1 VAVLYRLRYRG
12 CRLKLGVAVLALT
25 LGLQG
30 CEGDARAASRSDL
43 ALRDSLGISS
53 RVPLHRIALGGARDM
68 DHVVPTL
75 TTAEPGDVVEFQ
87 TVDGRVHTLS
97 FAVDSITRPV
107 RAFLE
112 ETRQL
117 SSPPLLDRGSRFLV
131 DLTGAPVGRYVFR
144 TRTSGPPVYGAIVVE
159 AR

>member
-1 VAVLYRLRYRG
+1 M
-12 CRLKLGVAVLALT
+12 
-25 LGLQG
+25 
-30 CEGDARAASRSDL
+30 RSDL
-43 ALRDSLGISS
+43 ALRDSLGVSS
-53 RVPLHRIALGGARDM
+53 GVPLHRIALGGARDI
-68 DHVVPTL
+68 DHVVPMN
-75 TTAEPGDVVEFQ
+75 TTVAVGDVIEFQ
-87 TVDGRVHTLS
+87 TVDGRVHTLD
-97 FAVDSITRPV
+97 FEIDSITGPI

-144 TRTSGPPVYGAIVVE
+144 TRTSGAPVYGSIVVE